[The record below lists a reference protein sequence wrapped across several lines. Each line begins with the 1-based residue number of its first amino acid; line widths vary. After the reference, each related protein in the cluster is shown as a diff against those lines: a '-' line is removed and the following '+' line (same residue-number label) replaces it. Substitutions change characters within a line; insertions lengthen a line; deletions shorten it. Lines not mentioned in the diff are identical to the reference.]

1 MLRFPP
7 IPNKAQVVVA
17 LEQLHSVV
25 AHTQR
30 QEGAMLRKP
39 YVEQMLVTQVC
50 CTDERV
56 GEWHTA
62 PLASNVV
69 PPTSLGTFHT

>member
-7 IPNKAQVVVA
+7 IPNKVQVVVA